1 MDKFINK
8 LNRFFQV
15 SVELPRHSII
25 FFGSIMSIIVGVF
38 LVLLGVFMKIEVP
51 ICFGVAV
58 IISNL
63 WGVNR
68 QK

>member
-1 MDKFINK
+1 MDKFVNE
-8 LNRFFQV
+8 LNRFFHV

-38 LVLLGVFMKIEVP
+38 LVLLGVFRKIEIP
-51 ICFGVAV
+51 IYFGVAV
-58 IISNL
+58 ILSNL

>member
-8 LNRFFQV
+8 LNRFFHV
-15 SVELPRHSII
+15 SVELPRQSII
-25 FFGSIMSIIVGVF
+25 LLGSIISIIVGVF
-38 LVLLGVFMKIEVP
+38 LVLLGVFRKIEVP
-51 ICFGVAV
+51 IYFGVAV
-58 IISNL
+58 ILSNL

>member
-8 LNRFFQV
+8 LNRFFHV

-63 WGVNR
+63 WGVNC